1 MFEFIYGNGNSTP
14 SLIKAKTMDKTKKR
28 NMGAGTP
35 WDRGVSLA
43 KRKNGK
49 VWPQLI
55 DLPWRRGTTDSDHKL
70 NEIQQANHASIK
82 LGVYVRDKHLEKH
95 GLNEPIKIR

>member
-1 MFEFIYGNGNSTP
+1 MFEFISENGNSTP
-14 SLIKAKTMDKTKKR
+14 SLIKAKTMDKPKKR

-35 WDRGVSLA
+35 RDRGVSLA
-43 KRKNGK
+43 ERKNGK

-55 DLPWRRGTTDSDHKL
+55 DLEPWRRGTTDSDHKL
-70 NEIQQANHASIK
+70 NEIQHANHASIK

-95 GLNEPIKIR
+95 GLN